1 MTPLIKLMESRA
13 MMWLCGCCG
22 DGLCMVGMYTAA
34 RDKKIA
40 GFTPMTWILL
50 AMVMYMYFIISMLA
64 RILVSVSGNNS

>member
-1 MTPLIKLMESRA
+1 MTPLIKMMESRA

-22 DGLCMVGMYTAA
+22 DGLCMMGMYTAA

-50 AMVMYMYFIISMLA
+50 AMVMYMYFILSMLA
-64 RILVSVSGNNS
+64 RILVAVSENNS